1 MVTKR
6 AAIADWMMTDEV
18 RTFIDEWLSDLPYV
32 IAHTSGSTGEPK
44 EIRLLKED
52 MQASAEATNR
62 YFGINSSSHLFC
74 LFRQIISPVK

>member
-6 AAIADWMMTDEV
+6 AAFADWMMTDEV
-18 RTFIDEWLSDLPYV
+18 RAFIDEWLSDLPYV

-52 MQASAEATNR
+52 MQASAEATNS

-74 LFRQIISPVK
+74 LFQQVISPVK